1 MNINT
6 TITDLQAS
14 SLAASLHVSG
24 YKDGNELIAKC
35 AAAAE
40 LRVSKQALIQAIAVS
55 AFGRLSI
62 RRPSHSKR
70 RSGPR
75 SRARAFR
82 LRLKWRRLR
91 VELGERNSG
100 RRFDRIPRLLI

>member
-55 AFGRLSI
+55 AVPAPVDSATVAFEATIGTKI
-62 RRPSHSKR
+62 PRPSFSTAAN
-70 RSGPR
+70 G
-75 SRARAFR
+75 A
-82 LRLKWRRLR
+82 
-91 VELGERNSG
+91 
-100 RRFDRIPRLLI
+100 D